1 MDQKSLMDNFL
12 RSLVVSSILRVA
24 QSRPVFVQGNL
35 MDAGKFVAAN
45 VAYDV
50 VKPVLNRPLQA
61 TLGIN
66 LPNGQ

>member
-12 RSLVVSSILRVA
+12 RSLAVSSLLRVGTG
-24 QSRPVFVQGNL
+24 RPVFVQGNL

-45 VAYDV
+45 IAYDV
-50 VKPVLNRPLQA
+50 VKPAINRPLQA
-61 TLGIN
+61 ATGLS

>member
-1 MDQKSLMDNFL
+1 MDNFL

>member
-12 RSLVVSSILRVA
+12 RSLVVSSLLRVA
-24 QSRPVFVQGNL
+24 TGRPVLVQGNL

-50 VKPVLNRPLQA
+50 VKEPVSKL
-61 TLGIN
+61 TGIN